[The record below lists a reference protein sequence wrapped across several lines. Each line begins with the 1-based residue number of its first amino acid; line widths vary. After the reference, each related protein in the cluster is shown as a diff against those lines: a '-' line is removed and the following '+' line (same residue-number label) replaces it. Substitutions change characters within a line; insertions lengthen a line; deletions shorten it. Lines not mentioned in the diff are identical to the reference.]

1 MTVKKLDSGLHILAT
16 PIGTA
21 NDITI
26 RALNILRDADILVAE
41 DTRVLRKLMEI
52 HGINLNG
59 RKILS
64 YHDHNGEVQRPKLI
78 ALIKEGK
85 VLAYASDAGTPLI
98 ADPGFSLTK
107 LAIQNN
113 IRVHAA
119 PGASALLTA
128 LCLAGLPTDNFFFGG
143 FLGSKSSQRIK
154 NLQKIQNLDATIVYY
169 ESPKRTLSTLKDIS
183 KIFGNDRLISVC
195 REMTKKF
202 EEVIRGTVDQVIDEI
217 KSRHSFKG
225 EVVIVLG
232 PPTKKEISDEEIYSA
247 LQIAL
252 QEYRIKDAATQISE
266 QFGVPK
272 KRSYEMALRIKA
284 EFKKSNIK
292 RFIALIIQTR

>member
-1 MTVKKLDSGLHILAT
+1 MEENLMNIKKLDPGLHILAT

-26 RALNILRDADILVAE
+26 RALDILRFADVLVAE

-52 HGINLNG
+52 HGVNLYG

-64 YHDHNGEVQRPKLI
+64 YHDHNGEMQRPKIMTLLS
-78 ALIKEGK
+78 AGK
-85 VLAYASDAGTPLI
+85 VVAYASDAGTPLI
-98 ADPGFSLTK
+98 ADPGFSLAK
-107 LAIQNN
+107 IAIENN

-119 PGASALLTA
+119 PGASAILTA

-143 FLGSKSSQRIK
+143 FLGSKSSQRLK
-154 NLQKIQNLDATIVYY
+154 NLEKVQDLDATLVYY
-169 ESPKRTLSTLKDIS
+169 ECPKRTLSALKDIS
-183 KIFGNDRLISVC
+183 KAFGSDRTVSVC

-202 EEVIRGTVDQVIDEI
+202 EEVIRGTLDEVINEI
-217 KSRHSFKG
+217 DARVSFKG

-232 PPTKKEISDEEIYSA
+232 PPLKKEVSNDELYSA

-252 QEYRIKDAATQISE
+252 KEYRIKDASAQISE
-266 QFGVPK
+266 QFGVSR
-272 KRSYEMALRIKA
+272 KRTYEMALRIKA
-284 EFKKSNIK
+284 DLNNLK
-292 RFIALIIQTR
+292 

>member
-64 YHDHNGEVQRPKLI
+64 YHDHNGEMQRPKLI

-284 EFKKSNIK
+284 EFKKSN
-292 RFIALIIQTR
+292 

>member
-1 MTVKKLDSGLHILAT
+1 MNIKKLDPGLHILAT

-26 RALNILRDADILVAE
+26 RALDVLRFADVLVAE

-52 HGINLNG
+52 HGVNLYG

-64 YHDHNGEVQRPKLI
+64 YHDHNGEMQRPKIMTLLS
-78 ALIKEGK
+78 AGK
-85 VLAYASDAGTPLI
+85 VVAYASDAGTPLI
-98 ADPGFSLTK
+98 ADPGFSLAK
-107 LAIQNN
+107 IAIENN

-119 PGASALLTA
+119 PGASAILTA

-143 FLGSKSSQRIK
+143 FLGSKSSQRMK
-154 NLQKIQNLDATIVYY
+154 NLEKVQDLDATLVYY
-169 ESPKRTLSTLKDIS
+169 ESPKRTLSALKDIS
-183 KIFGNDRLISVC
+183 KAFGSDRVVSVC

-202 EEVIRGTVDQVIDEI
+202 EEVIRGTLDEVIIEI
-217 KSRHSFKG
+217 DSRISFKG

-232 PPTKKEISDEEIYSA
+232 PPSKKEISNDEIYSA

-252 QEYRIKDAATQISE
+252 KEYRIKDASSQISE
-266 QFGVPK
+266 QFGVSR
-272 KRSYEMALRIKA
+272 KRTYEMALKIKA
-284 EFKKSNIK
+284 DLNNSN
-292 RFIALIIQTR
+292 

>member
-16 PIGTA
+16 PIGAA

-169 ESPKRTLSTLKDIS
+169 ESPKRTLSTLKDIF

-284 EFKKSNIK
+284 EFKKSN
-292 RFIALIIQTR
+292 

>member
-26 RALNILRDADILVAE
+26 RGLNILRDADILVAE

-284 EFKKSNIK
+284 EFKKSN
-292 RFIALIIQTR
+292 

>member
-284 EFKKSNIK
+284 DLNNLK
-292 RFIALIIQTR
+292 

>member
-1 MTVKKLDSGLHILAT
+1 MTVKKLDSGLYILAT

-64 YHDHNGEVQRPKLI
+64 YHDHNGEAQRPKLI
-78 ALIKEGK
+78 ALLKEGK

-284 EFKKSNIK
+284 EFKKSN
-292 RFIALIIQTR
+292 

>member
-78 ALIKEGK
+78 ALIKEGN

-284 EFKKSNIK
+284 EFKKSN
-292 RFIALIIQTR
+292 

>member
-1 MTVKKLDSGLHILAT
+1 MNIKKLDPGLHILAT

-26 RALNILRDADILVAE
+26 RALDVLRFADVLVAE

-52 HGINLNG
+52 HGVNLYG

-64 YHDHNGEVQRPKLI
+64 YHDHNGEMQRPKIMTLLS
-78 ALIKEGK
+78 AGK
-85 VLAYASDAGTPLI
+85 VVAYASDAGTPLI
-98 ADPGFSLTK
+98 ADPGFSLAK
-107 LAIQNN
+107 IAIENN

-119 PGASALLTA
+119 PGASAILTA

-143 FLGSKSSQRIK
+143 FLGSKSSQRMK
-154 NLQKIQNLDATIVYY
+154 NLEKVQDLDATLVYY
-169 ESPKRTLSTLKDIS
+169 ESPKRTLSALKDIS
-183 KIFGNDRLISVC
+183 KAFGSDRVVSVC

-202 EEVIRGTVDQVIDEI
+202 EEVIRGTLDEVIIEI
-217 KSRHSFKG
+217 DSRISFKG

-232 PPTKKEISDEEIYSA
+232 PPSKKEISNDEIYSA

-252 QEYRIKDAATQISE
+252 KEYRIKDASSQISE
-266 QFGVPK
+266 QFGVSK
-272 KRSYEMALRIKA
+272 KRTYEMALKIKA
-284 EFKKSNIK
+284 DLNNSN
-292 RFIALIIQTR
+292 

>member
-154 NLQKIQNLDATIVYY
+154 NLKKIQNLDATIVYY

-284 EFKKSNIK
+284 EFKKSN
-292 RFIALIIQTR
+292 

>member
-154 NLQKIQNLDATIVYY
+154 NLQKVQNLDATIVYY
-169 ESPKRTLSTLKDIS
+169 ESPKRTLSTLKDIF

-284 EFKKSNIK
+284 EFKKSN
-292 RFIALIIQTR
+292 

>member
-1 MTVKKLDSGLHILAT
+1 MTIKKLDSGLHILAT

-284 EFKKSNIK
+284 EFKKSN
-292 RFIALIIQTR
+292 

>member
-284 EFKKSNIK
+284 ESKKSN
-292 RFIALIIQTR
+292 

>member
-272 KRSYEMALRIKA
+272 KNVLMKWL
-284 EFKKSNIK
+284 
-292 RFIALIIQTR
+292 

>member
-143 FLGSKSSQRIK
+143 FLGSKSSQKIK

-284 EFKKSNIK
+284 EFKKSN
-292 RFIALIIQTR
+292 

>member
-113 IRVHAA
+113 I
-119 PGASALLTA
+119 
-128 LCLAGLPTDNFFFGG
+128 
-143 FLGSKSSQRIK
+143 
-154 NLQKIQNLDATIVYY
+154 
-169 ESPKRTLSTLKDIS
+169 
-183 KIFGNDRLISVC
+183 
-195 REMTKKF
+195 
-202 EEVIRGTVDQVIDEI
+202 
-217 KSRHSFKG
+217 
-225 EVVIVLG
+225 
-232 PPTKKEISDEEIYSA
+232 
-247 LQIAL
+247 
-252 QEYRIKDAATQISE
+252 
-266 QFGVPK
+266 
-272 KRSYEMALRIKA
+272 
-284 EFKKSNIK
+284 
-292 RFIALIIQTR
+292 

>member
-284 EFKKSNIK
+284 EFKKSV
-292 RFIALIIQTR
+292 

>member
-119 PGASALLTA
+119 PGASAVLTA

-284 EFKKSNIK
+284 EFKKSN
-292 RFIALIIQTR
+292 

>member
-64 YHDHNGEVQRPKLI
+64 YHDHNGEAQRPKLI
-78 ALIKEGK
+78 ALIKEGN

-119 PGASALLTA
+119 PGASAVLTA

-217 KSRHSFKG
+217 KSRNSFKG

-232 PPTKKEISDEEIYSA
+232 PPSKKEIRDEEIYSA

-284 EFKKSNIK
+284 EFKKSN
-292 RFIALIIQTR
+292 

>member
-217 KSRHSFKG
+217 KSRNSFKG

-284 EFKKSNIK
+284 EFKKSN
-292 RFIALIIQTR
+292 